1 MKVFINNKEIS
12 ITLEGETK
20 LKEVIYPIEK
30 MCNDGGLLI
39 SRVAVNDEVATI
51 ENIESLD
58 ILSVNT
64 FHIEVLSYSEHALET
79 LSSIREY
86 IVTVT
91 DTINESVTDD
101 DIDNITHGIDWI
113 SEALP
118 QIIFLLNM
126 KLETHS
132 VMHII
137 KTLEVKK
144 ENILNL
150 KEERDE
156 LKKFLESDIKPFLKN
171 KMLDTLKLIESDGEI
186 NAISILTI
194 DVNKGNALYRVG
206 ALSSFTF
213 IINKIIDDIVLNL
226 QKGND
231 KEAFLLSE
239 KFSRAV
245 SATFTIISSV
255 LNIYDIDIATVK
267 KGDVSLNEKADI
279 FNEIINNII
288 EAFKNED
295 YISIADLLEY
305 EVKGE
310 TLDIFDYIPIIEK
323 EIEKKNV

>member
-1 MKVFINNKEIS
+1 MKVFINGKEIA

-20 LKEVIYPIEK
+20 LIEIIEPIEK

-39 SRVAVNDEVATI
+39 SKTAINGEFAEID
-51 ENIESLD
+51 NIESLD
-58 ILSVNT
+58 ISSVDT
-64 FHIEVLSYSEHALET
+64 FHIEALSYSEHALET

-86 IVTVT
+86 IITVS
-91 DTINESVTDD
+91 DTINGSITDD
-101 DIDNITHGIDWI
+101 DINSITNGIDWI
-113 SEALP
+113 LDALP

-150 KEERDE
+150 KTDYDE
-156 LKKFLESDIKPFLKN
+156 LKKFLENDIKPFLKE
-171 KMLDTLKLIESDGEI
+171 KMLDTINLIISDGEV
-186 NAISILTI
+186 NAISMLTVDI
-194 DVNKGNALYRVG
+194 NKENALYRIG
-206 ALSSFTF
+206 ALNVFLP
-213 IINKIIDDIVLNL
+213 IINNIIDEIVLNL

-245 SATFTIISSV
+245 SSTFTVISFV
-255 LNIYDIDIATVK
+255 LNIYDIDIADVK
-267 KGDVSLNEKADI
+267 KDGIALKDKTDI
-279 FNEIINNII
+279 FNIIINNII

-305 EVKGE
+305 EVKDE
-310 TLDIFDYIPIIEK
+310 TVNIFDYIPIIEK
-323 EIEKKNV
+323 EIENKNV

>member
-1 MKVFINNKEIS
+1 MKVFINNKEID

-20 LKEVIYPIEK
+20 LKEVIDPIEK
-30 MCNDGGLLI
+30 MCNDNGLLI
-39 SRVAVNDEVATI
+39 SRTIVNDEVAPI

-64 FHIEVLSYSEHALET
+64 LHIEALSYSEHALET

-86 IVTVT
+86 IVTVS
-91 DTINESVTDD
+91 DTINESITDE
-101 DIDNITHGIDWI
+101 DINNVTHGIDWI
-113 SEALP
+113 VEALP

-150 KEERDE
+150 EQDREE
-156 LKKFLESDIKPFLKN
+156 LKKFLVNDIKPFLKD
-171 KMLDTLKLIESDGEI
+171 KMLATLKLIESDGEI
-186 NAISILTI
+186 NAIAMLTV

-206 ALSSFTF
+206 ALNGFLF
-213 IINKIIDDIVLNL
+213 IINKIIDDVVLNL

-231 KEAFLLSE
+231 KEAFILSE

-245 SATFTIISSV
+245 SSTFTIISSV
-255 LNIYDIDIATVK
+255 LNIYDIDITTVK
-267 KGDVSLNEKADI
+267 KDGVPLSEKADL

-310 TLDIFDYIPIIEK
+310 TLSIFEYIPIIEK
-323 EIEKKNV
+323 EIENKNV